1 MVTSLTVMSNHD
13 SAKSETRKLIFYNK
27 KDKRLL
33 IINGEIRQEP
43 LEAIIYLKPHM
54 RLYGVVKMIC
64 LNEKG
69 SKIEYEVLGIDKMKE
84 DHSSIDS
91 TIPYKVYLSPSRAQN
106 D

>member
-1 MVTSLTVMSNHD
+1 
-13 SAKSETRKLIFYNK
+13 
-27 KDKRLL
+27 
-33 IINGEIRQEP
+33 
-43 LEAIIYLKPHM
+43 M